1 MYTLILIVTFIAN
14 GAAVDVPHIPFNTK
28 SACQE
33 ALIEILRDN
42 PRGGGRGRNTLTTNA
57 SLDVR
62 GYCVA
67 KG

>member
-1 MYTLILIVTFIAN
+1 MYILILIVSFIAN
-14 GAAVDVPHIPFNTK
+14 GAAVHVEHIPFNTK
-28 SACQE
+28 SDCQK
-33 ALIEILRDN
+33 ALTEILRDN
-42 PRGGGRGRNTLTTNA
+42 PGRERRGNKLPNG